1 MLDGCTLFRR
11 IYDMSILN
19 FVISFIFLALV
30 ADNHNPAHDLYGY
43 DILAVLNV
51 VYCTVVWIFI
61 SDIAATEAKLSQFC
75 FNLGN
80 EIPIKL
86 YASWLFRATIGAFL
100 IEMWIV
106 EDEEY
111 KWTNAYLIL
120 IAAVVH
126 LVTFTM
132 SMILP
137 HTYLSK
143 KTTALALNSA
153 NSAAVKQLIKPYSR
167 KTTYSR
173 KPTSLNRAN
182 FLPTHVAK
190 PRVGRFKR

>member
-11 IYDMSILN
+11 LYDMSILN

-30 ADNHNPAHDLYGY
+30 ADNHNAAQDLYGY
-43 DILAVLNV
+43 DVLAVLNV
-51 VYCTVVWIFI
+51 IYCTGAWIFV

-75 FNLGN
+75 FNLAGQ
-80 EIPIKL
+80 IPVKL
-86 YASWLFRATIGAFL
+86 YASWLFRATIAAFL
-100 IEMWIV
+100 LEMWVI
-106 EDEEY
+106 EEEEY
-111 KWTNAYLIL
+111 QWTNAYIIL

-126 LVTFTM
+126 LVTFIM

-143 KTTALALNSA
+143 KTTALALKTENNTA
-153 NSAAVKQLIKPYSR
+153 IAELTKPYSR
-167 KTTYSR
+167 ISAR
-173 KPTSLNRAN
+173 LNRVN

>member
-19 FVISFIFLALV
+19 FVISFVLLALV
-30 ADNHNPAHDLYGY
+30 ADNHNPTKDLYGY

-51 VYCTVVWIFI
+51 VYCTLVWIVI

-75 FNLGN
+75 FNLGQQL
-80 EIPIKL
+80 PLKL
-86 YASWLFRATIGAFL
+86 YASWLFRATIAAFL
-100 IEMWIV
+100 LEMWIV
-106 EDEEY
+106 EEEEY
-111 KWTNAYLIL
+111 KWTNAYIIL

-126 LVTFTM
+126 LVTFIMT
-132 SMILP
+132 MILP

-143 KTTALALNSA
+143 KTTALALNSEG
-153 NSAAVKQLIKPYSR
+153 NEAVKLLIKPFA
-167 KTTYSR
+167 R
-173 KPTSLNRAN
+173 KPNRLNRVN

>member
-11 IYDMSILN
+11 LYDINILN
-19 FVISFIFLALV
+19 FVISFIVLALV
-30 ADNHNPAHDLYGY
+30 ADNHNPAQELYGY
-43 DILAVLNV
+43 DILAVCNV
-51 VYCTVVWIFI
+51 AYCTVVWIII

-75 FNLGN
+75 FGLANQ
-80 EIPIKL
+80 IPIKL
-86 YASWLFRATIGAFL
+86 YASWLFRATIAAFL
-100 IEMWIV
+100 LEMWIV
-106 EDEEY
+106 EEEEY
-111 KWTNAYLIL
+111 QWTNAYIIL

-143 KTTALALNSA
+143 KTTALALSSENST
-153 NSAAVKQLIKPYSR
+153 AVKQLIKPYSR
-167 KTTYSR
+167 KSTR
-173 KPTSLNRAN
+173 LNRAN
-182 FLPTHVAK
+182 FLPTHHIAK

>member
-11 IYDMSILN
+11 LYDINILN

-30 ADNHNPAHDLYGY
+30 ADNHNPAQDLYGY
-43 DILAVLNV
+43 DILAVCNV
-51 VYCTVVWIFI
+51 VYCTAVWIII

-75 FNLGN
+75 FGLANQ
-80 EIPIKL
+80 IPIKL
-86 YASWLFRATIGAFL
+86 YASWLFRATIAAFL
-100 IEMWIV
+100 LEMWIV
-106 EDEEY
+106 EEKEY
-111 KWTNAYLIL
+111 QWTNAYIIL

-143 KTTALALNSA
+143 KTTALALNSE
-153 NSAAVKQLIKPYSR
+153 NNTAVKQLIKP
-167 KTTYSR
+167 
-173 KPTSLNRAN
+173 
-182 FLPTHVAK
+182 
-190 PRVGRFKR
+190 

>member
-11 IYDMSILN
+11 LYDINILN

-30 ADNHNPAHDLYGY
+30 ADNHNPAQDLYGY
-43 DILAVLNV
+43 DILAVCNV
-51 VYCTVVWIFI
+51 VYCTAVWIII

-75 FNLGN
+75 FGLANQ
-80 EIPIKL
+80 IPIKL
-86 YASWLFRATIGAFL
+86 YASWLFRATIAAFL
-100 IEMWIV
+100 LEMWIV
-106 EDEEY
+106 EEKEY
-111 KWTNAYLIL
+111 QWTNAYIIL

-143 KTTALALNSA
+143 KTTALALNSE
-153 NSAAVKQLIKPYSR
+153 NNTAVKQLIKPYSR
-167 KTTYSR
+167 KSAR
-173 KPTSLNRAN
+173 LNRVN

>member
-11 IYDMSILN
+11 LYDMSILN

-30 ADNHNPAHDLYGY
+30 ADNHNPAKDLYGY
-43 DILAVLNV
+43 DILAVCNV
-51 VYCTVVWIFI
+51 IYCTGVWIFI

-75 FNLGN
+75 FNLAGQ
-80 EIPIKL
+80 IPIKL
-86 YASWLFRATIGAFL
+86 YASWLFRATLAAFL
-100 IEMWIV
+100 LEMWVV
-106 EDEEY
+106 EEEEY
-111 KWTNAYLIL
+111 KWTNAYIIL

-132 SMILP
+132 SMVLP

-143 KTTALALNSA
+143 KTTALALNTE
-153 NSAAVKQLIKPYSR
+153 NNTAVKQLIKPYSR
-167 KTTYSR
+167 KSQR
-173 KPTSLNRAN
+173 LNRAN

>member
-1 MLDGCTLFRR
+1 MLDGCTLFKRL
-11 IYDMSILN
+11 YDLSILN

-30 ADNHNPAHDLYGY
+30 ADNHNPAHNLYGY
-43 DILAVLNV
+43 DVLAVLNV
-51 VYCTVVWIFI
+51 VYCTVAWLII

-75 FNLGN
+75 FNLAN
-80 EIPIKL
+80 QIPIKL
-86 YASWLFRATIGAFL
+86 YASWLFRATIAAFL
-100 IEMWIV
+100 LEMWVV
-106 EDEEY
+106 EDDEY

-143 KTTALALNSA
+143 KTTALALKTENNKA
-153 NSAAVKQLIKPYSR
+153 ITQLTRPYARKSSR
-167 KTTYSR
+167 
-173 KPTSLNRAN
+173 LNREH
-182 FLPTHVAK
+182 FLPTHVQK

>member
-1 MLDGCTLFRR
+1 
-11 IYDMSILN
+11 MSILN
-19 FVISFIFLALV
+19 FVISFVLLALV
-30 ADNHNPAHDLYGY
+30 ADNHNPTKDLYGY

-51 VYCTVVWIFI
+51 VYCTLVWIVI

-75 FNLGN
+75 FNLGQQL
-80 EIPIKL
+80 PLKL
-86 YASWLFRATIGAFL
+86 YASWLFRATIAAFL
-100 IEMWIV
+100 LEMWIV
-106 EDEEY
+106 EEEEY
-111 KWTNAYLIL
+111 KWTNAYIIL

-126 LVTFTM
+126 LVTFII

-143 KTTALALNSA
+143 KTTALALNTEA
-153 NSAAVKQLIKPYSR
+153 NEAVKSLIKPYA
-167 KTTYSR
+167 R
-173 KPTSLNRAN
+173 KPNRLNRVN